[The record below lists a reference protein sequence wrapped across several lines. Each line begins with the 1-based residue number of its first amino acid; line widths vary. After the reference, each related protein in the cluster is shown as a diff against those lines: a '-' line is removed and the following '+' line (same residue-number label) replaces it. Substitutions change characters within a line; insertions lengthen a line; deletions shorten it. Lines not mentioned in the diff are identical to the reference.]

1 MFFPFFSSFFF
12 NIYFLKKYFHFYFVF
27 LLSCVCPIL
36 FYYFLNHFYQFVLF
50 PCFILQLAHC
60 VGFVFRLC
68 VFVSLNPNCLISFLT
83 SSICLVDLLLFL
95 LFGSIFVSF
104 TCVCISLFLFCL
116 ILFLPFLWGF
126 VCLFFKYIFYLFS
139 FFFSISMLFFCYS
152 VFYPLSL
159 FLFFLN
165 HFCQFVLFLC
175 FILQLALC
183 LGFVFGFC
191 VFVSFLF
198 NCLISFLSSFVYLV
212 VLSLF
217 DLLGSV
223 FVSFVCVRV
232 SLFLFLSVWFYFLPF
247 VWGFIRD
254 RKSVV

>member
-12 NIYFLKKYFHFYFVF
+12 NIYFFKKYFHFYFVF

-126 VCLFFKYIFYLFS
+126 VCLFLKYIFYLFS
-139 FFFSISMLFFCYS
+139 FFFFYFF
-152 VFYPLSL
+152 V
-159 FLFFLN
+159 FFLL
-165 HFCQFVLFLC
+165 FCLLPPFS
-175 FILQLALC
+175 
-183 LGFVFGFC
+183 
-191 VFVSFLF
+191 VSFF
-198 NCLISFLSSFVYLV
+198 FKSFLSVC
-212 VLSLF
+212 
-217 DLLGSV
+217 
-223 FVSFVCVRV
+223 FVSLLHSSVGTLPWFCFWVLC
-232 SLFLFLSVWFYFLPF
+232 FCQLSF
-247 VWGFIRD
+247 
-254 RKSVV
+254 